1 MKEVNLAVHSKMIPS
16 LALLVMAGS
25 LTLAPTVEGQ
35 CELVKLTPATSAS
48 LDFMGASID
57 MNGPV
62 AIVGAFGSDVAAT
75 DAGAAYVY
83 RYNGVNWAQ
92 EAVLTAG
99 DAGISDRFGISVAIE
114 GDVAIVGSYLDDDL
128 GTNSG
133 SAYIFRRNA
142 TTGAWAQEA
151 KLTAGDGA
159 ANDRFGISVALNG
172 GVGLVGSYFN
182 DGVAVNSGAAY
193 VYRYDGGAN
202 AWNQEAKLT
211 AGDGAVDDSFGVSVA
226 LSEGAALIGAY
237 RHDSLG
243 TNAGAAYVYRYD
255 AGGLVWNQE
264 AKLTA
269 GDGAAEDR
277 FGFSVALDGGAAVL
291 GSYLDDDGGVDSGS
305 AYVFRYD
312 AGASV
317 WNQEA
322 KLTAGDGAAGDN
334 FGVTVDL
341 SGELVIVGSYLNDA
355 LAADAGAAYT
365 FLNGVGWAQDAKL
378 TASDGSAFDR
388 FGIAVAASGRSA
400 MVGAY
405 FNDQMGLD
413 AGAPYVYGGLLGSDC
428 NSNGV
433 LDSCEIA
440 NGLLVDANANQIPDL
455 CEPYPCPADCAPQNP
470 DGTWGDGAINIQDLV
485 AIINNFGSANG
496 PCDFSPANPD
506 GSYGDGVVNIM
517 DLISLINNFGVCSP

>member
-16 LALLVMAGS
+16 LALLAMAGS

-182 DGVAVNSGAAY
+182 DGVAVNS
-193 VYRYDGGAN
+193 
-202 AWNQEAKLT
+202 
-211 AGDGAVDDSFGVSVA
+211 
-226 LSEGAALIGAY
+226 
-237 RHDSLG
+237 
-243 TNAGAAYVYRYD
+243 GAAYVYRYD